1 MRRTYL
7 FVLFAVIFMLPQGL
21 NAFTVVIDAGHGGHD
36 PGACGSKGVEKNL
49 NLDVS
54 LRLEKLITDSC
65 PDVDVYMTRRTDV
78 FLKLQERADF
88 VNKHNADLFI
98 CVHTN
103 SAENKRMYGTETYV
117 LGPNKM
123 ESNLEVA
130 KRENSVIMLEDNY
143 QTTYKGFD
151 PNSVESY
158 IMFEF
163 LQDQYL
169 DKSLQFASLVQQ
181 QFTSIGRT
189 DRGVRQAGFWVL
201 HKSACPSVLVEM
213 GFVSNVNEEPYLM
226 SKKGKDEIAHA
237 IFNAFVAYK
246 SSLDRKI
253 SISEQSAATEVKT
266 PAKQTQEQ
274 ENKQPQ
280 EQADKT
286 QEQANNKIQEQ
297 TNNKTQEKNDVAKA
311 DGKQQESV
319 KDNSKKAEMKS
330 QPVYRVQ
337 IFTTSKALKAGDP
350 TFKGLKGCKYTKDG
364 NFYKYTYGEEKS
376 YEKALELS
384 KSLKPKFKDCFVVAF
399 LDGEQ
404 ILVKQARQMSK

>member
-1 MRRTYL
+1 MRRTYFFL
-7 FVLFAVIFMLPQGL
+7 LLAVFFMLPEWL
-21 NAFTVVIDAGHGGHD
+21 YAFTVVIDAGHGGHD
-36 PGACGSKGVEKNL
+36 PGACGTKGVEKNL

-103 SAENKRMYGTETYV
+103 SAENKRMFGTETYV

-181 QFTSIGRT
+181 QFNAIGRK

-213 GFVSNVNEEPYLM
+213 GFVSNATEEPYLL

-237 IFNAFVAYK
+237 IFNAFVSYK

-253 SISEQSAATEVKT
+253 STSEQSSAPAVVT
-266 PAKQTQEQ
+266 PNKQSQEQ
-274 ENKQPQ
+274 IEPTEKVEPQEEPKPQQQAKPQ
-280 EQADKT
+280 EQVKH
-286 QEQANNKIQEQ
+286 EQ
-297 TNNKTQEKNDVAKA
+297 TEENSNKP
-311 DGKQQESV
+311 QQ
-319 KDNSKKAEMKS
+319 KPQTKP

-337 IFTTSKALKAGDP
+337 IFTTSKLIKAGDP
-350 TFKGLKGCKYTKDG
+350 TFKGLRGCKYTKDG
-364 NFYKYTYGEEKS
+364 KFYKYTFGEEKS
-376 YEKALELS
+376 YDKALEIA

-399 LDGEQ
+399 LNGEQ
-404 ILVKQARQMSK
+404 ILVKQARQMSGK